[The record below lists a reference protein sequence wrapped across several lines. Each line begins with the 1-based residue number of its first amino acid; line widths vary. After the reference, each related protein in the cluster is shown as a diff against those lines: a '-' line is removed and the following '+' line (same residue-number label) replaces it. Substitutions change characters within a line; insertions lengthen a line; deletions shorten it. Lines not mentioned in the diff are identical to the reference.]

1 MVFFLIELL
10 LLLFLLSWVLVG
22 RFRYYALTKKWVDI
36 PNARSSH
43 SLPTPRGGGVV
54 FAGLWL
60 VIALLIWVTGIGIP
74 IQHLVLLPGAIL
86 VVVVGFGDDC
96 CDIQP
101 IWRFL
106 VHVTA
111 AFITIYGLILYSNQS
126 AHFSYIGLGL
136 FGLVIVWSI
145 NLFNFMDGI
154 NGLAGIEACFIFMAG
169 SYWLWQSG
177 AKDLA
182 FLAWVLTTV
191 ILGFLLWNFPTAR
204 IFMGDGGSGFLGFLI
219 AGFALVGK
227 FCFNIPL
234 LLWVIIYSIFWFD
247 TTLTLIRRFLA
258 GDSWYKAHRSHAYQ
272 RLHQAG
278 WSHSRIVAAI
288 SGVNILLVLISF
300 WINIYQDMM
309 LWGFIAVLVLLT
321 VLYLG
326 VEKINPM
333 YP

>member
-1 MVFFLIELL
+1 MKMFLIESLP
-10 LLLFLLSWVLVG
+10 LLFLLSWVLVG
-22 RFRYYALTKKWVDI
+22 CFRYYAVVKKWVDI

-43 SLPTPRGGGVV
+43 SLPTPRGGGIV

-60 VIALLIWVTGIGIP
+60 AIALLIWAMGISM
-74 IQHLVLLPGAIL
+74 QHLVLLPGAML
-86 VVVVGFGDDC
+86 VVAVGFGDDC
-96 CDIQP
+96 CGIQP

-106 VHVTA
+106 AHAIA
-111 AFITIYGLILYSNQS
+111 AFITIYGLTLYSDPS
-126 AHFSYIGLGL
+126 IHFNYIWLGL
-136 FGLVIVWSI
+136 FGLAIIWSI

-154 NGLAGIEACFIFMAG
+154 NGLAGIEACFIFMVG

-177 AKDLA
+177 AETLT
-182 FLAWVLTTV
+182 FLSWALTAV
-191 ILGFLLWNFPTAR
+191 ILGFLLWNFPAAR

-219 AGFALVGK
+219 AGFALIGK

-234 LLWVIIYSIFWFD
+234 LLWIIIYGIFCFD

-258 GDSWYKAHRSHAYQ
+258 GDNWYKAHRAHAYQ

-278 WSHSRIVAAI
+278 WSHLKIVAAI
-288 SGVNILLVLISF
+288 SSVNILLVLISS
-300 WINIYQDMM
+300 WINIHRDMM
-309 LWGFIAVLVLLT
+309 LWGFIVVLVLLT
-321 VLYLG
+321 ILYLR